1 MIIDKEQLI
10 FIHIP
15 KNAGTSIRR
24 YFGNFST
31 YHETIYDFKDVFPDK
46 YNSYRKFTIVRN
58 PYDRMVS
65 WYFYLKKEAEEWVKF
80 TTCKDL
86 LKSSETLDKKR
97 FDKEF
102 TDNFIKW
109 VIDPFKYP
117 HTCRALPKHA
127 NHDLRLTKMQH
138 EWIDDT
144 VTILKYEN
152 LNEEL
157 NKYFGKEIKLSNQ
170 NKSIHMN
177 YLNYYNKYSLDL
189 VYEKY
194 KEDFEKFNYKRIEKI

>member
-1 MIIDKEQLI
+1 MISKEYKVI

-24 YFGNFST
+24 CFGNSSA
-31 YHETIYDFKDVFPDK
+31 YHETIYDFKDTFPDE
-46 YNSYRKFTIVRN
+46 YSSYRKFAVVRN

-65 WYFYLKKEAEEWVKF
+65 WYFHLKKEAEDWVRQLPTF
-80 TTCKDL
+80 PFELSD
-86 LKSSETLDKKR
+86 SLDKEK
-97 FDKEF
+97 FDEEF
-102 TDNFIKW
+102 TDSFIKW

-117 HTCRALPKHA
+117 FTKKALPKHA
-127 NHDLRLTKMQH
+127 NWDLRLTMMQH
-138 EWIDDT
+138 EWVDDT

-157 NKYFGKEIKLSNQ
+157 NKYFGKEINLSKQ

-177 YLNYYNKYSLDL
+177 YLNYYNKYSLDV
-189 VYEKY
+189 VYDRY
-194 KEDFEKFNYKRIEKI
+194 KEDFKKYNYKKYDNR